1 MKVHLISLI
10 FSKKTKIRSGK
21 ATWKEDLHLFK
32 GDKHLFVR
40 PWNGK
45 QIEAQTQW
53 PFQLNAIGIV
63 AEWFGIDG
71 GEGEGGRWF
80 AKKSEWEQ

>member
-1 MKVHLISLI
+1 MQ
-10 FSKKTKIRSGK
+10 G
-21 ATWKEDLHLFK
+21 ELHLFR

-53 PFQLNAIGIV
+53 PFQFNAIGIV

-71 GEGEGGRWF
+71 RGGGLQR
-80 AKKSEWEQ
+80 KVNENSSLT